1 MPHQNPNVPTSSPFM
16 GWANP
21 LVGWRETQQQN
32 SPETVLFQPQRQA
45 EPQEHEPEPP
55 LVVTP
60 PLMHAAKGVMRS
72 MRRLLELLVDVT
84 FIIEKAPDASSK
96 ASKDEIVAL
105 LNEARHLS
113 QQTLDKAVEQQ
124 IIMLL
129 KDVNDPN
136 LSPQRKKLHGTPIY
150 DATTYVG
157 LHPINASPHYYNAR

>member
-1 MPHQNPNVPTSSPFM
+1 MPHQNPNMPTSSPFM

-84 FIIEKAPDASSK
+84 FIIEKARPAAFMDSLRSK
-96 ASKDEIVAL
+96 GL
-105 LNEARHLS
+105 LCVQLGVMVC
-113 QQTLDKAVEQQ
+113 VE
-124 IIMLL
+124 L
-129 KDVNDPN
+129 NPR
-136 LSPQRKKLHGTPIY
+136 PRKHGTGSSSRGVTRR
-150 DATTYVG
+150 DR
-157 LHPINASPHYYNAR
+157 LLCMS